1 MKVALIG
8 TVASSILG
16 FRADLIK
23 ELVLNSHVVYAFAI
37 DYDAVSREKVRALG
51 AIPVDYKFSR
61 SGLNPFDDI
70 INTFRLYRI
79 LKKIAPNVVFSYF
92 AKPVIFG
99 TIAAVFAGVRHRIG
113 MLEGLG
119 YLFTDQPEGIS
130 HKTRIIR
137 ILMCFCTS
145 FLYGFCLSE
154 SRRPN

>member
-61 SGLNPFDDI
+61 SGLNPFDD
-70 INTFRLYRI
+70 T
-79 LKKIAPNVVFSYF
+79 KKNCS
-92 AKPVIFG
+92 
-99 TIAAVFAGVRHRIG
+99 
-113 MLEGLG
+113 
-119 YLFTDQPEGIS
+119 
-130 HKTRIIR
+130 
-137 ILMCFCTS
+137 
-145 FLYGFCLSE
+145 
-154 SRRPN
+154 

>member
-16 FRADLIK
+16 LADLIK
-23 ELVLNSHVVYAFAI
+23 ELVLNLYAFAI

-145 FLYGFCLSE
+145 FLYGFWIVLSF
-154 SRRPN
+154 